1 MAGFEEISKM
11 KLSELGEEKDTEKE
25 NDTEEAVLAETTQ
38 EEEEQEK
45 NEDAP
50 EKEAGQAKKMAEPQG
65 RYYRIDAK
73 ITEKVMAAFM
83 FGHNYRQ
90 PLMIIAT
97 IIGVVW
103 PVFMV
108 IQNTLQH
115 KIGVAASLQEFIAQC
130 GMGPHKAHL
139 LDDER
144 ILFFY
149 VILQYNLS
157 DIVENARFCKLIADF
172 FLIPQFPRKIVS

>member
-1 MAGFEEISKM
+1 M
-11 KLSELGEEKDTEKE
+11 
-25 NDTEEAVLAETTQ
+25 
-38 EEEEQEK
+38 
-45 NEDAP
+45 
-50 EKEAGQAKKMAEPQG
+50 
-65 RYYRIDAK
+65 
-73 ITEKVMAAFM
+73 
-83 FGHNYRQ
+83 
-90 PLMIIAT
+90 
-97 IIGVVW
+97 
-103 PVFMV
+103 
-108 IQNTLQH
+108 
-115 KIGVAASLQEFIAQC
+115 SLQEFIAQC